1 MTGERGGR
9 NERGG
14 RVGRGGLKLEAA
26 IERFGLGARIKGARA
41 LDIGASTGGFTEALL
56 AHGAAHVTAVD
67 VGTGQLH
74 ASLRDD
80 PRVTNLEGVHW
91 KTLPLTTAAGPFD
104 FFTVDVSFIAARTM
118 LRGLAFR
125 LRPGAEGIVLV
136 KPQFEVADKR
146 VKGGDVSDANLRRD
160 ALDAVR
166 EKGEALGFT
175 LAAHA
180 DSPVAG
186 GSGTVEI
193 LAHLVFGG
201 RSAKLPQPG
210 ESRGQAPAKKKKT
223 RSHNKNDA
231 RASSTPES
239 LAMFAVAAPGVEPVL
254 AKEVAAL
261 RGVRDVRVI
270 AGGVEFAGDA
280 EVLYRANLWLRT
292 ATRVLVRV
300 GTFEAREFAKMRRRA
315 GTLPWERFVDPSRPV
330 TIAASQSGSR
340 LYHTGGI
347 AENLTAAIG
356 DRLREKLPETG
367 EAQKILARGVADV
380 FTVSVDSS
388 GELLHRR
395 GWRQEIAHAPI
406 RETLAAALLLLCG
419 WDPSTPLVDP
429 MCGAGTLPLEAC
441 AIAMHLAPGLQ
452 RKFAFASWPTFD
464 AARFAALHDEA
475 EAARLPAPP
484 ARIVGSDRSP
494 AAITAATGNA
504 ERAGLTAHVELV
516 QSELD
521 EVAPPPGHGTVIMN
535 PPYGRR
541 LGDPRALRSLYGA
554 IGRALRARFAGWRA
568 ALLVSDARL
577 IDAVGAR
584 VTAEH
589 PLINGGLRVRLL
601 ELDLGKMRG

>member
-1 MTGERGGR
+1 MKGA
-9 NERGG
+9 RGG

-26 IERFGLGARIKGARA
+26 VERFGLAPRIRGAQAI
-41 LDIGASTGGFTEALL
+41 DIGASTGGFTEALL

-91 KTLPLTTAAGPFD
+91 KTLPLSTAPGPFD
-104 FFTVDVSFIAARTM
+104 FFTVDVSFIAARNM

-125 LRPGAEGIVLV
+125 LRPGAEGVVLV

-146 VKGGDVSDANLRRD
+146 VRAGDVSDPNLRRD
-160 ALDAVR
+160 ALEEVR
-166 EKGEALGFT
+166 KKGESLGFR

-193 LAHLVFGG
+193 LAHLVFEG

-210 ESRGQAPAKKKKT
+210 ESRGQRERPRRGAGRAIAA
-223 RSHNKNDA
+223 S
-231 RASSTPES
+231 ASSLS
-239 LAMFAVAAPGVEPVL
+239 MFAVASPGVEPVL
-254 AKEVAAL
+254 AREVAAL
-261 RGVRDVRVI
+261 AGVRDVRAV
-270 AGGVEFAGDA
+270 AGGVELGGDA
-280 EVLYRANLWLRT
+280 DVLYRANLWLRT

-300 GTFEAREFAKMRRRA
+300 GTVEAREFAKLRRRA
-315 GTLPWERFVDPSRPV
+315 STLPWERFIDPSRPV
-330 TIAASQSGSR
+330 TISASQSGSR

-347 AENLTAAIG
+347 AENLTAAIA
-356 DRLREKLPETG
+356 DRLRTPLPTEG
-367 EAQKILARGVADV
+367 EPQKVLARGVSDV
-380 FTVSVDSS
+380 FTISVDSS

-406 RETLAAALLLLCG
+406 RETLAAALILLSG
-419 WDPSTPLVDP
+419 WDPATPFVDP

-441 AIAMHLAPGLQ
+441 AIAMNLAPGLQ
-452 RKFAFASWPTFD
+452 RSFAFATWSTFD
-464 AARFAALHDEA
+464 AARFAALPAEA

-484 ARIVGSDRSP
+484 APIVGSDRSP
-494 AAITAATGNA
+494 AAITAAQHNA
-504 ERAGLTAHVELV
+504 ERAGLAAHVKLV

-521 EVAPPPGHGTVIMN
+521 ELVPPPGPGTVIMN

-541 LGDPRALRSLYGA
+541 IGDPRALRSVYAA
-554 IGRALRARFAGWRA
+554 IGRTLRARFAGWRA

-584 VTAEH
+584 VVAEH

-601 ELDLGKMRG
+601 ELDLGRMRP

>member
-1 MTGERGGR
+1 MTG
-9 NERGG
+9 ERGG

-26 IERFGLGARIKGARA
+26 IERFGLAAKIRGARA
-41 LDIGASTGGFTEALL
+41 IDVGASTGGFTEALL

-67 VGTGQLH
+67 VGTGQLD

-80 PRVTNLEGVHW
+80 ARVTNLEGVHW

-104 FFTVDVSFIAARTM
+104 FFTVDVSFIAARNM

-125 LRPGAEGIVLV
+125 LRAGAEGVVLV

-160 ALDAVR
+160 ALEAVR
-166 EKGEALGFT
+166 EKGEALGFR
-175 LAAHA
+175 LAGHA

-210 ESRGQAPAKKKKT
+210 ESRGQAHAPKKKT

-231 RASSTPES
+231 HASSTPES

-254 AKEVAAL
+254 AREVAAL
-261 RGVRDVRVI
+261 RGVRDVRAI
-270 AGGVEFAGDA
+270 PGGVEFAGDVD
-280 EVLYRANLWLRT
+280 VLYRANLWLRT
-292 ATRVLVRV
+292 ATRILVRV

-315 GTLPWERFVDPSRPV
+315 ATLPWERFVDPSRPL

-356 DRLREKLPETG
+356 DRLREKLASDG
-367 EAQKILARGVADV
+367 DSQKVLVRGVADI

-406 RETLAAALLLLCG
+406 RETLAAALLLLCE
-419 WDPSTPLVDP
+419 WNPSTPLVDP

-441 AIAMHLAPGLQ
+441 AIAMRLAPGLS
-452 RKFAFASWPTFD
+452 RSFAFATWPTFD

-484 ARIVGSDRSP
+484 APIVGSDRSP
-494 AAITAATGNA
+494 AAITAATNNA
-504 ERAGLTAHVELV
+504 VRAGLAAHVELA

-521 EVAPPPGHGTVIMN
+521 ELQPPPGPGTVIMN

-568 ALLVSDARL
+568 ALLVSDPRL
-577 IDAVGAR
+577 VDAVGAR
-584 VTAEH
+584 VIAEH

-601 ELDLGKMRG
+601 ELDLGKMRP